1 MESKLLRDLFMGFI
15 RVHILHHAS
24 KESVYGVEFHKELQ
38 HHGYD
43 ISFGTLYPI
52 FHKMETEGLL
62 ISEKILVGGKYRKY
76 YSITESG
83 SAMLAEAIIK
93 VDELSAELHE

>member
-24 KESVYGVEFHKELQ
+24 KESVYGAEFHKELQ
-38 HHGYD
+38 HHGYN

-62 ISEKILVGGKYRKY
+62 VMEKILIEGKYRKY
-76 YSITESG
+76 YSITEAGKSML
-83 SAMLAEAIIK
+83 SAAVLK
-93 VDELSAELHE
+93 VAELSEELND

>member
-24 KESVYGVEFHKELQ
+24 KESIYGAEFHKELQ
-38 HHGYD
+38 HHGYN

-62 ISEKILVGGKYRKY
+62 KMEKILVGGKYRKY

-83 SAMLAEAIIK
+83 KLMLSEAVLK
-93 VDELSAELHE
+93 VAELSAELNE

>member
-15 RVHILHHAS
+15 RVHILHHSS
-24 KESVYGVEFHKELQ
+24 KEPVYGAEFHQELK
-38 HHGYD
+38 HHGYN

-62 ISEKILVGGKYRKY
+62 ISEKVLVEGKYRKY
-76 YSITESG
+76 YSITETGKS
-83 SAMLAEAIIK
+83 MLYEAVLK
-93 VDELSAELHE
+93 VAELSSELSE

>member
-1 MESKLLRDLFMGFI
+1 MGFI

-24 KESVYGVEFHKELQ
+24 KESVYGAEFHQELQ
-38 HHGYD
+38 RHGYN

-52 FHKMETEGLL
+52 FHKMESEGLL

-76 YSITESG
+76 YSTTETGKS
-83 SAMLAEAIIK
+83 MLSEAVLK
-93 VDELSAELHE
+93 VAELSAELND

>member
-1 MESKLLRDLFMGFI
+1 MESRLLRDLFMGFI

-24 KESVYGVEFHKELQ
+24 KEPIYGAEFHEELKL
-38 HHGYD
+38 HGYN

-62 ISEKILVGGKYRKY
+62 ISEKLLVAGKFRIY
-76 YSITESG
+76 YSITDNG
-83 SAMLAEAIIK
+83 RLMLSEAVLK
-93 VDELSAELHE
+93 VAELSAEINE